1 MKPTQNL
8 WPYAIILTFVLF
20 ISGTVS
26 LVVMACSQ
34 KADLVSPN
42 YYEEELKFQGQLDRL
57 KRAQQLPGSAS
68 VAYDDAQRRITIALP
83 HQGIGHEITGNVQL
97 YRPSEAGLDRH
108 LELRLDEQGNQFVD
122 ARSLAPGLWKVRV
135 AWTVDKQDYLVD
147 EKVVVSPATEPKK

>member
-1 MKPTQNL
+1 MKSTRNL

-57 KRAQQLPGSAS
+57 QHAQQLAGPAS
-68 VAYDDAQRRITIALP
+68 VAYDGAQRRITISLP
-83 HQGIGHEITGNVQL
+83 PQEIGHEVIGNIHL

-108 LELRLDEQGNQFVD
+108 LELRLDERGVQFVD
-122 ARSLAPGLWKVRV
+122 AGSLVPGLWKVRV
-135 AWTVDKQDYLVD
+135 AWTVDKQDYLID
-147 EKVVVSPATEPKK
+147 EKVVIGPAPAAKR